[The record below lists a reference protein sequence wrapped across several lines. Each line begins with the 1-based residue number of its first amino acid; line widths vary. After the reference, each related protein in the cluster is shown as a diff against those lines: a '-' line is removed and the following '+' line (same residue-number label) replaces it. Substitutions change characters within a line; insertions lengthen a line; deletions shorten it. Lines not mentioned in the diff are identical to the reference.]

1 MSADGL
7 RPLSSFPMGEAAAPL
22 VLASASASRRTM
34 LENAGLSFSVQPAAV
49 DEDAVKEALKAE
61 GASAARTAET
71 LAELK
76 AQRVAAN
83 HPGSLVIGADQM
95 LECEERWFDK
105 PADRD
110 GAFESLRALQG
121 RSHVLWSAVCLV
133 RDGSRIWH
141 HGAPARMT
149 MRPLSDDFIAA
160 YLDRV
165 GDKALSSVGAYQLE
179 GLGAQLFSGIEGDF
193 FTILGLPLLP
203 LLEVLRTN
211 GVLVR

>member
-7 RPLSSFPMGEAAAPL
+7 QPLSSFPMGEAVAPL
-22 VLASASASRRTM
+22 VLASASPSRRTM

-76 AQRVAAN
+76 AQRVSAN

-105 PADRD
+105 PADRNQ
-110 GAFESLRALQG
+110 AAESLRALQG

-160 YLDRV
+160 YLDTV

-179 GLGAQLFSGIEGDF
+179 GLGAQLFSGIDGDF

-203 LLEVLRTN
+203 LLDVLRAN
-211 GVLVR
+211 GVLLR

>member
-1 MSADGL
+1 
-7 RPLSSFPMGEAAAPL
+7 MGETAAPV
-22 VLASASASRRTM
+22 VLASASPSRRTL
-34 LENAGLSFSVQPAAV
+34 LENAGLRFTVEPAAV
-49 DEDAVKEALKAE
+49 DEDAVKEALKVE

-76 AQRVAAN
+76 AQRVSAR
-83 HPGSLVIGADQM
+83 HPGSLVVGADQM

-110 GAFESLRALQG
+110 QAVESLRALQG
-121 RSHVLWSAVCLV
+121 RSHVLWSAVCIV

-149 MRPLSDDFIAA
+149 MRPLSDDVIAA
-160 YLDRV
+160 YLDAV

-179 GLGAQLFSGIEGDF
+179 GLGAQLFSRIEGDF

-203 LLEVLRTN
+203 LLDVLRAN

>member
-22 VLASASASRRTM
+22 VLASASPSRRTM
-34 LENAGLSFSVQPAAV
+34 LENAGLSFSVHPAAV
-49 DEDAVKEALKAE
+49 DEDAVKESLKAE
-61 GASAARTAET
+61 GASAACTAET

-76 AQRVAAN
+76 AQRVSAN
-83 HPGSLVIGADQM
+83 YPGSLVIGADQM
-95 LECEERWFDK
+95 LECEEHWFDK

-160 YLDRV
+160 YLDSV

-179 GLGAQLFSGIEGDF
+179 GLGAQLFSGIDGDF

-203 LLEVLRTN
+203 LLEMLRAN

>member
-1 MSADGL
+1 MSDASS
-7 RPLSSFPMGEAAAPL
+7 LSTMPFPMDQEAPPL
-22 VLASASASRRTM
+22 VLASASPSRRTM
-34 LENAGLSFSVQPAAV
+34 LENAGLRFSVTPAAV

-76 AQRVAAN
+76 AQRVSAR
-83 HPGSLVIGADQM
+83 HPGSLIVGADQM
-95 LECEERWFDK
+95 LECDERWFDK
-105 PADRD
+105 PTDRE

-149 MRPLSDDFIAA
+149 MRALSDDFIAA
-160 YLDRV
+160 YLDAL
-165 GDKALSSVGAYQLE
+165 GDKAFSSVGVYQLE
-179 GLGAQLFSGIEGDF
+179 GLGPQLFSRIEGDF

-203 LLEVLRTN
+203 LLDVLRAN
-211 GVLVR
+211 GVLIR

>member
-1 MSADGL
+1 
-7 RPLSSFPMGEAAAPL
+7 MGETAPPV
-22 VLASASASRRTM
+22 VLASASPSRRTM
-34 LENAGLSFSVQPAAV
+34 LENAGLRFSVEPAAV
-49 DEDAVKEALKAE
+49 DEDAVKEALKVE

-76 AQRVAAN
+76 AQRVSAR
-83 HPGSLVIGADQM
+83 HPGSMVIGADQM

-110 GAFESLRALQG
+110 QAVQSLRALQG
-121 RSHVLWSAVCLV
+121 RSHVLWSAVCIV

-149 MRPLSDDFIAA
+149 MRVLSDDFIAA
-160 YLDRV
+160 YLDTV

-179 GLGAQLFSGIEGDF
+179 GLGAQLFSRIEGDF

-203 LLEVLRTN
+203 LLDVLRAN

>member
-1 MSADGL
+1 MSDITS
-7 RPLSSFPMGEAAAPL
+7 LSTMSFPMDEEAPPL
-22 VLASASASRRTM
+22 VLASASPSRRTM
-34 LENAGLSFSVQPAAV
+34 LENAGLSFFVMPAAI

-76 AQRVAAN
+76 AQRVSAH

-95 LECEERWFDK
+95 LECEDRWFDK
-105 PADRD
+105 PIDRD

-121 RSHVLWSAVCLV
+121 RSHVLCSAVCIV

-141 HGAPARMT
+141 HGEPARMT
-149 MRPLSDDFIAA
+149 MRTLSDHFIAA
-160 YLDRV
+160 YLDAL
-165 GDKALSSVGAYQLE
+165 GDKAFSSVGVYQLE
-179 GLGAQLFSGIEGDF
+179 GLGPQLFSRIEGDF

-203 LLEVLRTN
+203 LLDVLRAN
-211 GVLVR
+211 GVLIR